1 MTDERAKDVVPLSD
15 MVVPD
20 SDVKMSVERLENSPD
35 NRGSDRLLIQPEKRL
50 INTNQT
56 SKKEA
61 TPSLE

>member
-1 MTDERAKDVVPLSD
+1 MTDERGKDVVPLSD

-35 NRGSDRLLIQPEKRL
+35 NRRSDRLLIMPEKRL
-50 INTNQT
+50 INTTQT

-61 TPSLE
+61 SPSLE